1 MNDVELTFN
10 LPDENTPGF
19 LKRQRALMYI
29 QANLT
34 ANPGPD
40 AIDQLVDFI
49 LPFVVTPPDLEDA
62 RDLLLGLSQV
72 ALVGVLEKLTSS
84 QTSPKA

>member
-1 MNDVELTFN
+1 MNDVELTFS

-19 LKRQRALMYI
+19 LKRQRQLMDV
-29 QANLT
+29 QANIT

-40 AIDQLVDFI
+40 AIDGLVDFI
-49 LPFVVTPPDLEDA
+49 LPFVVTPSDLEDA
-62 RDLLLGLSQV
+62 RDLLLDLSQA
-72 ALVGVLEKLTSS
+72 ALTDILEKITSS